1 MAPLSG
7 SCGSD
12 GGIVIA
18 VSQIYILKWPMT
30 ELNDRCQRR
39 GSELTDLKGFLPLP
53 VGLRGLFR
61 PGAPT
66 ADENRDHK
74 GQGSQE

>member
-1 MAPLSG
+1 MAHAVLMAGLS
-7 SCGSD
+7 SL
-12 GGIVIA
+12 
-18 VSQIYILKWPMT
+18 IYILKWPIP
-30 ELNDRCQRR
+30 ELDNRCQRR

-66 ADENRDHK
+66 TDENRDHK
-74 GQGSQE
+74 GQVS